1 MKVLLTNDDGIG
13 AIGLNAMRRALLE
26 VPGVE
31 LAVIAPDSNR
41 SATARSITTHQPL
54 WVEEFD
60 FADGTSGFAT
70 DGTPV
75 DCVRFAALGLID
87 FEPELIVSG
96 INHGSNLGDDITYS
110 GTVAAALEGIVLGI
124 PAIAVSQQ
132 ADHGEMD
139 FRAARSWGRE
149 DFAQAAAFVAR
160 MVEELERVPMPA
172 GTLLNVNCPIGEIRG
187 AQATR
192 LGKRIYNDRMQLTEE
207 ADGRRRYRIYGE
219 MPGYQ
224 HEDGTDFAA
233 MADGCI
239 AVTPL
244 HFDLTDQA
252 GVREARRLRPRRAAR
267 AGRAGSV
274 SAAAEDRAAELR
286 RALDHHNHRYYV
298 LDDPEVSDA
307 DYDAQL
313 NELRDL
319 EAEHPELRTPDSPT
333 QRVGAEPLDKFEQVR
348 HLQPMLS
355 LANARNEEEMA
366 AWVLRSERYLAR
378 QGVEMGDVR
387 FVTEPKIDG
396 LAISLVYEDGVL
408 VRGATRGNG
417 EIGEEVTQNLRTI
430 GSIPLRIDD
439 APPLLEVRGEIYLPL
454 AAFARLNEQ
463 RAEAGEPTYANPR
476 NTAAG
481 SIRQL
486 DPQLAASRPLS
497 IWCYSVGALEGISF
511 ETHWESLEWLR
522 AHGFKVNR
530 DVEIHDSVDEVVAA
544 CRAWQERRDRLDF
557 EIDGVVVKVDDLEL
571 QTQLGVV
578 GREPRGAIAWKF
590 PPTTATTMLRGVAW
604 NVGRTGHMVPFA
616 MLEPVQVSGVTVKL
630 ATLHNEED
638 LRRKDVREG
647 DEVIVMRA
655 GDVIPQV
662 VSPTAKAQKRK
673 GRSAPMEPPA
683 KCPACGTP
691 TVKAEGAVFTICP
704 NRTGCPG
711 QVFQAVKHFVGAM
724 DIDGLGEE
732 NVRRFLTEGVIEN
745 MADLYDLSVE
755 RLAELEGFAEIS
767 ARNLVA
773 AIEQSKQQPFHLV
786 LYALGIPGI
795 GYVNARNLTRNLRS
809 MDALLAASEEEL
821 AEVEGVGPIMART
834 VAETLSEELTRELV
848 ARLAGYG
855 LHMEEEGAAPPAEG
869 PLVGKTLVLTG
880 TLPNLTRPDATARIE
895 AAGGR

>member
-1 MKVLLTNDDGIG
+1 V
-13 AIGLNAMRRALLE
+13 
-26 VPGVE
+26 
-31 LAVIAPDSNR
+31 
-41 SATARSITTHQPL
+41 SAT
-54 WVEEFD
+54 
-60 FADGTSGFAT
+60 
-70 DGTPV
+70 
-75 DCVRFAALGLID
+75 
-87 FEPELIVSG
+87 
-96 INHGSNLGDDITYS
+96 
-110 GTVAAALEGIVLGI
+110 
-124 PAIAVSQQ
+124 
-132 ADHGEMD
+132 
-139 FRAARSWGRE
+139 
-149 DFAQAAAFVAR
+149 
-160 MVEELERVPMPA
+160 
-172 GTLLNVNCPIGEIRG
+172 
-187 AQATR
+187 
-192 LGKRIYNDRMQLTEE
+192 
-207 ADGRRRYRIYGE
+207 
-219 MPGYQ
+219 
-224 HEDGTDFAA
+224 
-233 MADGCI
+233 
-239 AVTPL
+239 
-244 HFDLTDQA
+244 
-252 GVREARRLRPRRAAR
+252 
-267 AGRAGSV
+267 
-274 SAAAEDRAAELR
+274 AEDRADELR
-286 RALDHHNHRYYV
+286 RTLDRHNHRYYV
-298 LDDPEVSDA
+298 LDDPEVSDSE
-307 DYDAQL
+307 YDALL

-333 QRVGAEPLDKFEQVR
+333 QRVGAEPLDKFEQVP

-355 LANARNEEEMA
+355 LANARNEEEMT

-387 FVTEPKIDG
+387 FVTEPKVDG

-430 GSIPLRIDD
+430 KAIPLRIED

-497 IWCYSVGALEGISF
+497 IWCYSLGALEGLSF
-511 ETHWESLEWLR
+511 DTHWESLEWLR
-522 AHGFKVNR
+522 DHGFKVHR
-530 DVEIHDSVDEVVAA
+530 DVEIHDTVDEVVAA
-544 CRAWQERRDRLDF
+544 CRAWEERRDRLDF
-557 EIDGVVVKVDDLEL
+557 EIDGVVVKVDDLDL
-571 QTQLGVV
+571 QRQLGVV

-590 PPTTATTMLRGVAW
+590 PPTTATTLLNGVAW

-673 GRSAPMEPPA
+673 GRSKPMEPPS

-691 TVKAEGAVFTICP
+691 TVKPEGGVWTICP

-732 NVRRFLTEGVIEN
+732 NVRRFLTEGLIEN
-745 MADLYDLSVE
+745 MADLYDLTVE

-767 ARNLVA
+767 ARNLVE
-773 AIEQSKQQPFHLV
+773 AIEGSKQQPFHLV

-795 GYVNARNLTRNLRS
+795 GYVNARNLARSLRS
-809 MDALLAASEEEL
+809 MDALLEASAEQL
-821 AEVEGVGPIMART
+821 AEVEGVGPIMAST
-834 VAETLSEELTRELV
+834 VTETLAEDRTRELIE
-848 ARLAGYG
+848 RLRGYG

-880 TLPNLTRPDATARIE
+880 TLPNLTRPEATARIE
-895 AAGGR
+895 AVGGKVTGSVSKKTDYLVAGADPGTKLTKAQDLGTEVLDEDGLLALLPADAPEPAEVPPRRRR

>member
-1 MKVLLTNDDGIG
+1 V
-13 AIGLNAMRRALLE
+13 
-26 VPGVE
+26 
-31 LAVIAPDSNR
+31 
-41 SATARSITTHQPL
+41 SAT
-54 WVEEFD
+54 
-60 FADGTSGFAT
+60 
-70 DGTPV
+70 
-75 DCVRFAALGLID
+75 
-87 FEPELIVSG
+87 
-96 INHGSNLGDDITYS
+96 
-110 GTVAAALEGIVLGI
+110 
-124 PAIAVSQQ
+124 
-132 ADHGEMD
+132 
-139 FRAARSWGRE
+139 
-149 DFAQAAAFVAR
+149 
-160 MVEELERVPMPA
+160 
-172 GTLLNVNCPIGEIRG
+172 
-187 AQATR
+187 
-192 LGKRIYNDRMQLTEE
+192 
-207 ADGRRRYRIYGE
+207 
-219 MPGYQ
+219 
-224 HEDGTDFAA
+224 
-233 MADGCI
+233 
-239 AVTPL
+239 
-244 HFDLTDQA
+244 
-252 GVREARRLRPRRAAR
+252 
-267 AGRAGSV
+267 
-274 SAAAEDRAAELR
+274 AEDRAAELR
-286 RALDHHNHRYYV
+286 RTLDHHNHRYYV
-298 LDDPEVSDA
+298 LDDPEVSDS
-307 DYDAQL
+307 DYDALL

-333 QRVGAEPLDKFEQVR
+333 QRVGAEPLDKFEQVP

-355 LANARNEEEMA
+355 LANARNEEEMT

-387 FVTEPKIDG
+387 FVTEPKVDG

-430 GSIPLRIDD
+430 KAIPLRIDD

-497 IWCYSVGALEGISF
+497 IWCYSVGALEGLSF
-511 ETHWESLEWLR
+511 DTHWESLEWMR
-522 AHGFKVNR
+522 DHGFKVHR
-530 DVEIHDSVDEVVAA
+530 DVEIHDTVDEVVAA
-544 CRAWQERRDRLDF
+544 CRAWEERRDRLDF
-557 EIDGVVVKVDDLEL
+557 EIDGVVVKVDDLDL
-571 QTQLGVV
+571 QRQLGVV

-590 PPTTATTMLRGVAW
+590 PPTTATTLLNGVAW

-673 GRSAPMEPPA
+673 GRSKPMEPPS

-691 TVKAEGAVFTICP
+691 TVKPEGGVWTICP

-732 NVRRFLTEGVIEN
+732 NVRRFLTEGLIAN
-745 MADLYDLSVE
+745 MADLYDLTVE

-767 ARNLVA
+767 ARNLVE
-773 AIEQSKQQPFHLV
+773 AIEGSKQQPFHLV

-795 GYVNARNLTRNLRS
+795 GYVNARNLARSLRS
-809 MDALLAASEEEL
+809 MDALLDASAEQL
-821 AEVEGVGPIMART
+821 AEVEGVGPIMATT
-834 VAETLSEELTRELV
+834 VTETLAEDRTRELIE
-848 ARLAGYG
+848 RLRGYG
-855 LHMEEEGAAPPAEG
+855 LHMEEEGAAPPADG

-895 AAGGR
+895 AAGGKVTGSVSKKTDYLVAGADPGTKLTKAQDLGTEVLDEDGLLALLPADAPEPAAAPPRRRR

>member
-1 MKVLLTNDDGIG
+1 V
-13 AIGLNAMRRALLE
+13 
-26 VPGVE
+26 
-31 LAVIAPDSNR
+31 
-41 SATARSITTHQPL
+41 SATAES
-54 WVEEFD
+54 
-60 FADGTSGFAT
+60 
-70 DGTPV
+70 
-75 DCVRFAALGLID
+75 
-87 FEPELIVSG
+87 
-96 INHGSNLGDDITYS
+96 
-110 GTVAAALEGIVLGI
+110 
-124 PAIAVSQQ
+124 
-132 ADHGEMD
+132 
-139 FRAARSWGRE
+139 
-149 DFAQAAAFVAR
+149 
-160 MVEELERVPMPA
+160 
-172 GTLLNVNCPIGEIRG
+172 
-187 AQATR
+187 
-192 LGKRIYNDRMQLTEE
+192 
-207 ADGRRRYRIYGE
+207 
-219 MPGYQ
+219 
-224 HEDGTDFAA
+224 
-233 MADGCI
+233 
-239 AVTPL
+239 
-244 HFDLTDQA
+244 
-252 GVREARRLRPRRAAR
+252 
-267 AGRAGSV
+267 
-274 SAAAEDRAAELR
+274 RAAELR
-286 RALDHHNHRYYV
+286 RTLDHHNHRYYV
-298 LDDPEVSDA
+298 LDDPEVSDGE
-307 DYDAQL
+307 YDKLL

-333 QRVGAEPLDKFEQVR
+333 QRVGAEPLDKFDQVR

-387 FVTEPKIDG
+387 FVTEPKVDG

-430 GSIPLRIDD
+430 GAIPLRVEG
-439 APPLLEVRGEIYLPL
+439 APALLEVRGEIYLPL

-497 IWCYSVGALEGISF
+497 IWCYSVGALEGVSF
-511 ETHWESLEWLR
+511 DTHLESMQWLR
-522 AHGFKVNR
+522 DHGFRVHP
-530 DVEIHDSVDEVVAA
+530 DVGIHDTVDEVVAA
-544 CRAWQERRDRLDF
+544 CRAWEERRDRLDF

-571 QTQLGVV
+571 QRQLGVV

-673 GRSAPMEPPA
+673 GRSGPMEPPS

-691 TVKAEGAVFTICP
+691 TVKPEDGVWTICP

-732 NVRRFLTEGVIEN
+732 NVRRFLSEGVIEN
-745 MADLYDLSVE
+745 MADLYELTVE

-773 AIEQSKQQPFHLV
+773 AIDESRKQPFHLV
-786 LYALGIPGI
+786 LYALGIPGV
-795 GYVNARNLTRNLRS
+795 GYVNARNLARHFRS
-809 MDALLAASEEEL
+809 MEALLAATDEQL
-821 AEVEGVGPIMART
+821 AETEGVGPIMAKT
-834 VAETLSEELTRELV
+834 VSETLAEERTRELIE
-848 ARLAGYG
+848 RLRGYG
-855 LHMEEEGAAPPAEG
+855 LNMEEEGPAPPAEG

-880 TLPNLTRPDATARIE
+880 TLPNLTRPEATARIE
-895 AAGGR
+895 AAGGKVTGSVSKKTDYLVAGDDPGTKLTKAQDLGTEVLDEDGLLELLPADAPEAATPPRRRR